1 MTRGGETRTAIS
13 ALLGVAGVSVGCA
26 LAPRAPALVFTLTAA
41 LVWLL
46 ATLTPGEKEAMESG
60 ARPPRGIVLAL
71 ALFAALVAKDIL
83 PVGMPLGAEER
94 RAAVGG
100 TALDWPATARNPA
113 LGAAAGHWSALLL
126 AGACTLALARATAGS
141 ARRGAFVLSA
151 AAWLLAGFGALAARA
166 GAGYAENPVWIS
178 ASKNGA
184 ATLVALG
191 ALLHGGLAVRAWG
204 RSRMALAGLHGAAAA
219 ALLAPLGT
227 LSSWTGL
234 LALAAGAGALALTLS
249 RRAPGR
255 PGTWLLAGAIG
266 TGLAI
271 AVAAAQPALVRR
283 VADFTADYR
292 FGIWRDAAA
301 LLAEQPFLGIGAGA
315 FETTYPLVGKLH
327 LVFDARLSHPDSSWA
342 LLTVE
347 WGLLPLAAALWL
359 AWRLR
364 LALRL
369 AGPRGE
375 LEPAAIARAGL
386 AAWLAAGLTDI
397 AWHRPENLAVA
408 TVLLGVAAGSAVAG
422 VSRRQAAITGAA
434 AVAAGAALAT
444 WSTGPGARELRWGLL
459 DPARL
464 WNEAL
469 TGGAAAAAEPA
480 RLARLRAAVR
490 LQHRAVSYPFAV
502 AKLLHAVSPEAAF
515 EFWRTAVRRADD
527 LGFDYLAQA
536 AAAFPGTPADY
547 WLRLARETGPDDFLF
562 IPSLAGA
569 EAERELAAWTERAP
583 AATLRPAVARQF
595 LRVASRLGRADL
607 VERVAAR
614 TQVTDDAFLEEAARM
629 LSAAGRSAAAWR
641 ALERRLPRDE
651 TTATGRP
658 PPTGSLTVLLAGER
672 FADLRERVLADASAG
687 TVEALSRICAHPRA
701 PVWFHFRL
709 ARVRAAAGDPHGAVE
724 AGLRGLAIQS
734 APR

>member
-1 MTRGGETRTAIS
+1 MTHGGEFRTVLAGLMS
-13 ALLGVAGVSVGCA
+13 VAVVIAAA
-26 LAPRAPALVFTLTAA
+26 LAPGAPALVLAAAAA
-41 LVWLL
+41 LIWLL
-46 ATLTPGEKEAMESG
+46 ATLTPQEPG
-60 ARPPRGIVLAL
+60 AIANSEITRRGATVAFVFLAL
-71 ALFAALVAKDIL
+71 LVAKDLL
-83 PVGMPLGAEER
+83 PVPAPLGESER
-94 RAAVGG
+94 RAAMGE
-100 TALDWPATARNPA
+100 ARISWPATARNPA
-113 LGAAAGHWSALLL
+113 LGAAAGQWSALLL
-126 AGACTLALARATAGS
+126 AGACALALARATAGS

-191 ALLHGGLAVRAWG
+191 IVLHGGLAVRAWG
-204 RSRMALAGLHGAAAA
+204 RSRMAQAGLHGAAAA

-234 LALAAGAGALALTLS
+234 LALAAGTGALALTLS

-301 LLAEQPFLGIGAGA
+301 LLAEQPLLGIGAGA

-327 LVFDARLSHPDSSWA
+327 LVFDARLSHPDSSWV
-342 LLTVE
+342 LLAVE
-347 WGLLPLAAALWL
+347 WGLLPLAAAAWL

-364 LALRL
+364 RVLRPP
-369 AGPRGE
+369 GPMEE
-375 LEPAAIARAGL
+375 LEPTAIARAGL

-464 WNEAL
+464 WSEAL
-469 TGGAAAAAEPA
+469 SGGAAAAAEPA

-502 AKLLHAVSPEAAF
+502 AKLLHGVSPEAAF

-562 IPSLAGA
+562 IPGQAGP
-569 EAERELAAWTERAP
+569 EAERELAAWAERAP

-614 TQVTDDAFLEEAARM
+614 TQVTDAAFLEEAARM
-629 LSAAGRSAAAWR
+629 LSAAGRPAAAWR
-641 ALERRLPRDE
+641 ALERRLPPHE

-658 PPTGSLTVLLAGER
+658 PPAGSLTALLAGER
-672 FADLRERVLADASAG
+672 FAELRERVLADASAG
-687 TVEALSRICAHPRA
+687 TVETLTRICAHPRA

-709 ARVRAAAGDPHGAVE
+709 ARALAAAGDPRGAVE